1 MRTLIMSPVSD
12 LFERARAWQKVGD
25 LRQAA
30 HLLRQVVQA
39 EPYHAE
45 AWQQLGIVAYALGSA
60 AAAAEAFAKALQL
73 RPNSVDLHL
82 ALGQALAALGRQAE
96 AAGHFQEVLRLDPR
110 LADAL
115 AQLGLELA
123 QAGRLDEAIVQ
134 LRQAL
139 LLKPELIGA
148 QHNLGIALAQ
158 QGHLPEAMHCL
169 QEALRLRPDY
179 AEAHANLG
187 NLLRDLGRKSE
198 AAEHY
203 RQAIRLKP
211 GYAGPYIN
219 LGLTLTEQGN
229 HAQAVIVLKQA
240 TRLEAK
246 SKEAWN
252 NLGMALAGEGRFA
265 EAEAAYE
272 QALRLDPGYVEA
284 HGNLGSVYKEQGRL
298 TEALACYDVAL
309 AYKPEHASAKYNRA
323 LALLQAGD
331 YAQGFA
337 AYEWRWRR
345 PSMPPRPFRQPR
357 WDGAPLE
364 GKTILLWCEQ
374 GLGDAIQFARY
385 TTLVKGRGGQVVL
398 ECPPPLVELFKTVAG
413 ADMVVAEGQELPA
426 FDAQAPLMSLPAVV
440 GTTLESVPGA
450 VPYLGVEPS
459 LVEWWRNRLG
469 DGGFKVGLV
478 WQGNPR
484 HPWDRWRSLPLRQ
497 LAVLAAVPGVRL
509 VSLQQ
514 GPGAEQVQALKG
526 RFVVEELGEG
536 PSGGQTFADTTA
548 LMQCVELVVSV
559 DTAAAHLA
567 GALGRPVWV
576 LIAAM
581 SDWRWLVG
589 QEETPWYPTM
599 RLFRQRRL
607 GEWDDV
613 LQRMAAP
620 LQQAA
625 AGQRG

>member
-1 MRTLIMSPVSD
+1 VPPIAE
-12 LFERARAWQKVGD
+12 LFDRARACQRAGD

-30 HLLRQVVQA
+30 ELLRQVVQA

-45 AWQQLGIVAYALGSA
+45 AWQQLGSVALALADA
-60 AAAAEAFAKALQL
+60 AGAAEAFEKALRL
-73 RPNSVDLHL
+73 RPGSVDLHL
-82 ALGQALAALGRQAE
+82 ALGQALAALGLKAE

-110 LADAL
+110 QADAW
-115 AQLGLELA
+115 AQLGWLLA
-123 QAGRLDEAIVQ
+123 EAGRLDEAISH

-139 LLKPELIGA
+139 ALKPELVA
-148 QHNLGIALAQ
+148 ARHNLGIALAQ
-158 QGHLPEAMHCL
+158 QGHLQEAARCL
-169 QEALRLRPDY
+169 EEALRLRPDY
-179 AEAHANLG
+179 AEAHCNLG
-187 NLLRDLGRKSE
+187 NLLRDLRRKPE
-198 AAEHY
+198 AIEQY
-203 RQAIRLKP
+203 RQAIRHKP
-211 GYAGPYIN
+211 GYTVAYIN
-219 LGLTLTEQGN
+219 LGLTLTEEGR
-229 HAQAVIVLKQA
+229 HAEAVIVLKQA
-240 TRLEAK
+240 TRLDVK
-246 SKEAWN
+246 SKDAWN
-252 NLGMALAGEGRFA
+252 DLGMALVGEGCFA

-284 HGNLGSVYKEQGRL
+284 HGNLGSVYKDQGRL
-298 TEALACYDVAL
+298 TEALACYEVAL
-309 AYKPEHASAKYNRA
+309 AYKPEHASAQYNRA

-331 YAQGFA
+331 YARGFP

-385 TTLVKGRGGQVVL
+385 ATLVKARGGRVVL
-398 ECPPPLVELFKTVAG
+398 ECPPPLVDLFKTVAG

-426 FDAQAPLMSLPAVV
+426 FDVQAPLMSLPALF
-440 GTTLESVPGA
+440 GTTLESVPAA

-459 LVEWWRNRLG
+459 LVDWWRNRLG
-469 DGGFKVGLV
+469 AGGYKVGLV

-497 LAVLAAVPGVRL
+497 LAALAAVPGVRL

-526 RFVVEELGEG
+526 RFAVAEAGEG
-536 PSGGQTFADTTA
+536 PSGGQTFADTAA

-567 GALGRPVWV
+567 GALARPVWV
-576 LIAAM
+576 VVAAM
-581 SDWRWLVG
+581 SDWRWMVG
-589 QEETPWYPTM
+589 REETPWYPSM

-613 LQRMAAP
+613 LQRMAAE
-620 LQQAA
+620 LQQVA
-625 AGQRG
+625 AGQRVR